1 MMHPEAGTLPI
12 GVDLLPSARAMSSD
26 VPQRIG
32 FPAESGD
39 NTGLYGP
46 LTNGQRMIGHLPV
59 RLQEGI
65 KAQAASLMNAGA
77 LPPTLREM
85 IIVRTGYQAASLY
98 EVVQHRSLARR
109 VGVPEA
115 KLDALA
121 SAIPLGLEPAERAAI
136 DFVDELLQQN
146 RPGDTALAGA
156 RRYYSDGEILE
167 IIFITGTWWTLARM
181 LETAGVPL
189 DEDRI
194 GDRNVGPAAGRSQ
207 SC

>member
-1 MMHPEAGTLPI
+1 MTHPEAGTPAPE
-12 GVDLLPSARAMSSD
+12 VDLLPSVRSMSGD

-32 FPAESGD
+32 FPAGSAEK
-39 NTGLYGP
+39 TGLYGP
-46 LTNGQRMIGHLPV
+46 LTNGQRIIGHLPV

-65 KAQAASLMNAGA
+65 KAQTAALMHAGA
-77 LPPTLREM
+77 LPPALREM
-85 IIVRTGYQAASLY
+85 IIVRTGYRSASLY
-98 EVVQHRSLARR
+98 EVVQHSSLARR
-109 VGVPEA
+109 LGVSQV

-121 SAIPLGLEPAERAAI
+121 CTVPLGLEPAEHAAI
-136 DFVDELLQQN
+136 DFVDELVQQS
-146 RPGDTALAGA
+146 RPGDAALASA

-167 IIFITGTWWTLARM
+167 IVFVTGTWWTLARM

-194 GDRNVGPAAGRSQ
+194 GDRDVGPAAGRSQ